1 MRVMERLGVCG
12 WLARAGGAC
21 AIHLVLLS
29 SAGAE
34 EATAALTHGSDIVA
48 MPSIGRVIFS
58 FLLTAAI
65 AVGVAYALR
74 RYLPKFTSGLTQN
87 GSLRVLDR
95 SVLNGGLRLHLVET
109 GGERIL
115 IAENRA
121 GISMLR
127 VSAADSPRSE

>member
-1 MRVMERLGVCG
+1 MQRFDPCR
-12 WLARAGGAC
+12 WLARAGCVC
-21 AIHLVLLS
+21 AIHLVLVS
-29 SAGAE
+29 SAGAQQ
-34 EATAALTHGSDIVA
+34 AAAALTQGSDIVT
-48 MPSIGRVIFS
+48 MPSIGRVILS

-74 RYLPKFTSGLTQN
+74 RYLPKFTSGLTQG
-87 GSLRVLDR
+87 GSLRVIDR

-127 VSAADSPRSE
+127 VTASNDTRSEQT